1 MKVLLPVFCVPK
13 ASYCVGSWL
22 IGATSVNITLLFVSG
37 SDVAE
42 HPDPAVQPHNH
53 SPTVFVVPSVG
64 EL

>member
-1 MKVLLPVFCVPK
+1 M
-13 ASYCVGSWL
+13 
-22 IGATSVNITLLFVSG
+22 FVSG